1 LIFELLHVTFDF
13 FSNLQHPANYGIWL
27 EITRSQIPGS
37 PHLVHVAS
45 SRLLCFHGSSSSVWA
60 SKGQLRRLQFDKRVQ
75 WHVNWCNMS
84 ELNVQIYQSMKNRVC
99 RSALPLGCVVSV
111 HPFLSLQLNLPYP
124 LYSVQYIHP
133 LSSVA
138 SRALGHLRSVWTVWS
153 PIRKSSGLPGI
164 GLPRV
169 RIATSRHKAHHVN
182 CLA

>member
-99 RSALPLGCVVSV
+99 RSAMTIYIPDGWLTPSPC
-111 HPFLSLQLNLPYP
+111 LSFADGNQKIAQR
-124 LYSVQYIHP
+124 STWIH
-133 LSSVA
+133 
-138 SRALGHLRSVWTVWS
+138 RSAPW
-153 PIRKSSGLPGI
+153 KSS
-164 GLPRV
+164 
-169 RIATSRHKAHHVN
+169 TSTRAADGGWQSPVTTEWPWKSSCPPVM
-182 CLA
+182 LAVM

>member
-1 LIFELLHVTFDF
+1 METLYDILYVEMARSPTF
-13 FSNLQHPANYGIWL
+13 SP
-27 EITRSQIPGS
+27 

-45 SRLLCFHGSSSSVWA
+45 GRLLCFHRQ
-60 SKGQLRRLQFDKRVQ
+60 QLGCLSFKRAATSTAVDKRVQ

-99 RSALPLGCVVSV
+99 RSALPLGCVVRV

-124 LYSVQYIHP
+124 LYSVQYMHP

-182 CLA
+182 GLA